1 MEIKETIVVEGK
13 SDVIKLSNYIKA
25 NFIITNGTHL
35 SKTTLELIRKAQ
47 ATSGVIIFTDPDH
60 PGTYIRN
67 KINEA
72 VSGCKNA
79 FIIADDARDKHK
91 VGVEHAD
98 QETIMKALATLVT
111 YEKHPE
117 RFDLEQ
123 LRNLGLIG
131 SAKSNRLR
139 RYVGAKLSIG
149 HCNGKTFLKRLNML
163 DIDYD
168 LVKELAQ
175 QGVSDE

>member
-1 MEIKETIVVEGK
+1 M
-13 SDVIKLSNYIKA
+13 
-25 NFIITNGTHL
+25 
-35 SKTTLELIRKAQ
+35 
-47 ATSGVIIFTDPDH
+47 
-60 PGTYIRN
+60 
-67 KINEA
+67 
-72 VSGCKNA
+72 
-79 FIIADDARDKHK
+79 
-91 VGVEHAD
+91 EHAD

-111 YEKHPE
+111 YEKQTE

-163 DIDYD
+163 DINYD
-168 LVKELAQ
+168 LVKELVQ
-175 QGVSDE
+175 QGADDE